1 MDIFYFLVKFSII
14 SIKDFVYVSFFINF
28 AETNWNHRINMLG
41 FKSNHT
47 PISGNVANEI
57 RNTLSRIASGKLN
70 SDDLKIIKDS
80 EAALKK
86 FDIVWEL

>member
-1 MDIFYFLVKFSII
+1 
-14 SIKDFVYVSFFINF
+14 
-28 AETNWNHRINMLG
+28 MLG
-41 FKSNHT
+41 FKSNHS
-47 PISGNVANEI
+47 PISGNVTNEI

>member
-1 MDIFYFLVKFSII
+1 
-14 SIKDFVYVSFFINF
+14 
-28 AETNWNHRINMLG
+28 MLG

-47 PISGNVANEI
+47 PISGNVANDI

-70 SDDLKIIKDS
+70 SDDLKIIEDS